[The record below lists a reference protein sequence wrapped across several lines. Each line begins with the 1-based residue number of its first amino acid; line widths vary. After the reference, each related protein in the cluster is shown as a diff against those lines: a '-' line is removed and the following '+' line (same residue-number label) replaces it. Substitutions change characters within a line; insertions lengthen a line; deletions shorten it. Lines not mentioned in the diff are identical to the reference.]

1 MYFFEIY
8 NIVHC
13 ELYFK
18 VKKGRILSRRDPK
31 KLKGCCFDTHEGD
44 SETHHRDAIRTG
56 LPVINLKIAS
66 PSVVQ
71 ICLTVDFEGF

>member
-8 NIVHC
+8 NIKIEFTMH
-13 ELYFK
+13 K

>member
-1 MYFFEIY
+1 MYACIFLKFTTLC
-8 NIVHC
+8 IVNSI
-13 ELYFK
+13 LK
-18 VKKGRILSRRDPK
+18 LKKGEYSAGETQK
-31 KLKGCCFDTHEGD
+31 SCFDTHEGD